1 MKIIF
6 LTIGLLSYF
15 IRSKSGD
22 SLHIHTSLLK
32 SIEFQLYTVII
43 ITAKNRCS
51 ALFVFYVTAW
61 RADCIILQD
70 DRCIA
75 LSHLPWC
82 WRPRNYSVVKWSWW
96 QIVWV
101 RMDLLSVG
109 RALLLAVTDW
119 WAEASGKKQEG
130 RLLLSGSLSTVS
142 CLPPSCVSLCLFH
155 TYCKTPPQHANRWL
169 GARKSRCICVSER
182 PRCQNTHIRHRQWQR
197 HWNTSAGDDAMMDCL
212 CQCQNIQNQP
222 GADKVQTYSAHVWS
236 TLMALS
242 LFTPNATSVWESV
255 CFCVRVTTVG
265 KCG

>member
-1 MKIIF
+1 MFLNRLCLVYEEVKTGVRHVKIIYLCIIENHFFNYWTSVIF
-6 LTIGLLSYF
+6 LIVPNPV
-15 IRSKSGD
+15 
-22 SLHIHTSLLK
+22 IHTK
-32 SIEFQLYTVII
+32 CIEFQLYTVIF

-51 ALFVFYVTAW
+51 ALFMFYVTAW

-155 TYCKTPPQHANRWL
+155 TYRKTPPQHANRWL
-169 GARKSRCICVSER
+169 GARKSLCICVSER

-212 CQCQNIQNQP
+212 CQCQNIRISLVLIRCRP
-222 GADKVQTYSAHVWS
+222 
-236 TLMALS
+236 TL
-242 LFTPNATSVWESV
+242 PTSDPP
-255 CFCVRVTTVG
+255 
-265 KCG
+265 